1 MAFMGLKSC
10 FMRQLWQG
18 VVVVG
23 MLISVAHAEI
33 IVPAPPALDDKAY
46 LVMDFESGQVLAA
59 KNADLR
65 LGPASLTKLMTS
77 YIVERALLEGRLHED
92 DTVSVS
98 DKAWRHGSNQESTMF
113 LPVNGQVRVIDLLRG
128 IIVVSANDAC
138 TAVAEHI
145 AGTESAFAEM
155 MNSTAQQLGLSN
167 THYMNASG
175 LPDPQHYSSARDL
188 ATLARTII
196 RDNAHYY
203 PIYSEREFAWGGHTQ
218 GNRNALLYTDPTV
231 DGLKTGHT
239 EESGYSL
246 VASAKRHGMRLIVV
260 VLGTD
265 SMQARADQPRAL
277 LNWGYSFFETVV
289 PYHSGTPLTK
299 APVWFAQQDTVSAG
313 LGSDLALTIPKG
325 SQSGL
330 RASIVLNPNLQ
341 APIAKGQV
349 VGKVVTT
356 LNGKPYAEQPLIA
369 LESDEQAGF
378 FKRLWQHILRFL
390 HLR

>member
-1 MAFMGLKSC
+1 
-10 FMRQLWQG
+10 MRQLLQG
-18 VVVVG
+18 VAVLG
-23 MLISVAHAEI
+23 MLFSVAHAEI

-59 KNADLR
+59 KNADQR

-92 DTVSVS
+92 DAVSIS

-113 LPVNGQVRVIDLLRG
+113 LPVNGQARVIDLLRG

-145 AGTESAFAEM
+145 AGTESAFADI
-155 MNSTAQQLGLSN
+155 MNSTAQQLGLVN

-188 ATLARTII
+188 AILARTII

-239 EESGYSL
+239 DESGYSL

-265 SMQARADQPRAL
+265 SKQARADQPRAL
-277 LNWGYSFFETVV
+277 LNWGYSFYETVV
-289 PYHSGTPLTK
+289 PYRSGTPLTHVH
-299 APVWFAQQDTVSAG
+299 VWFAQQDTVAAG

-330 RASIVLNPNLQ
+330 RASIILNPDLH
-341 APIAKGQV
+341 APIAQGQV
-349 VGKVVTT
+349 LGKVVTT

-369 LESDEQAGF
+369 LQPDEQAGF
-378 FKRLWQHILRFL
+378 FKRLWQHIVRFFT
-390 HLR
+390 RIG